1 MEHFLQMQ
9 ITGYLVG
16 VTACTSMPING
27 IPYMYMRCAHAKL
40 LVLPIIKNFAII
52 IIDATVCSLQSDPLQ
67 KAMTAFASALGV
79 SITKLK
85 FLFDG
90 DPIKPTQTA
99 DDLDMENDDCIDV
112 AMVA

>member
-1 MEHFLQMQ
+1 MH
-9 ITGYLVG
+9 
-16 VTACTSMPING
+16 AC
-27 IPYMYMRCAHAKL
+27 R
-40 LVLPIIKNFAII
+40 VLHSSAFII
-52 IIDATVCSLQSDPLQ
+52 IVDATVCSLQSDPLQ

>member
-1 MEHFLQMQ
+1 
-9 ITGYLVG
+9 
-16 VTACTSMPING
+16 
-27 IPYMYMRCAHAKL
+27 
-40 LVLPIIKNFAII
+40 
-52 IIDATVCSLQSDPLQ
+52 
-67 KAMTAFASALGV
+67 MTAFASALGV